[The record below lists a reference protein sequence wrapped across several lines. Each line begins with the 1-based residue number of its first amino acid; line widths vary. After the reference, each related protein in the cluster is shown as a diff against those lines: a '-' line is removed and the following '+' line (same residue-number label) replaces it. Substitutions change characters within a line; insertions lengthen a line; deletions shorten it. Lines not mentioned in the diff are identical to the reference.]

1 MESVKEQPSELF
13 LKEIISR
20 MGIVTH
26 NTAKKILIID
36 DEKHIAEAIKLNLR
50 MLGHDVLHAINGL
63 EGLKYYSEYSPHLV
77 IVDLMMPEI
86 DGFGVITE
94 IRKRDPKIPILVI
107 SAKEQVKE
115 KIKCLSLG
123 VDDYLSKPFDL
134 DEFLLRVD
142 RLLTRMEWSSSTPAD
157 KAKADITGA
166 ELLGDNFD
174 FGDHN
179 VDFKNL
185 KAVCFKS
192 SSLQSYDLTLQEIKI
207 LKVFFAHPNLPM
219 TREEI
224 LETAVGYQPGVS
236 TRTLDN
242 FIVRFRKY
250 FEVDPKDPKYFKSVR
265 SVGYLFDKT
274 GDQ

>member
-1 MESVKEQPSELF
+1 MTAV
-13 LKEIISR
+13 
-20 MGIVTH
+20 VTK
-26 NTAKKILIID
+26 NKGKKILIID

-50 MLGHDVLHAINGL
+50 MIGHDVLHAMNGL
-63 EGLKYYSEYSPHLV
+63 EGLNYYKEYVPELV

-142 RLLTRMEWSSSTPAD
+142 RLLTRMEWNTVAPEDLAIKEENALAS
-157 KAKADITGA
+157 
-166 ELLGDNFD
+166 LGDSVD
-174 FGDHN
+174 FGDHT

-185 KAVCFKS
+185 KAHAFKAGKN
-192 SSLQSYDLTLQEIKI
+192 LLFDLTLQEVKI
-207 LKVFFAHPNLPM
+207 LKVFFAHPNIPL

-224 LETAVGYQPGVS
+224 LEKALGYDRGVS

-250 FEVDPKDPKYFKSVR
+250 FESDPKDPKFFKSVR
-265 SVGYLFDKT
+265 SVGYLFDRQ
-274 GDQ
+274 GE

>member
-1 MESVKEQPSELF
+1 MA
-13 LKEIISR
+13 
-20 MGIVTH
+20 IVTK

-63 EGLKYYSEYSPHLV
+63 EGLKFYSEYEPQLI

-94 IRKRDPKIPILVI
+94 IRKRDAKIPILVI
-107 SAKEQVKE
+107 SAKDQVKE

-142 RLLTRMEWSSSTPAD
+142 RLLTRMEWNTATSDFKT
-157 KAKADITGA
+157 KAPDSEIDN
-166 ELLGDNFD
+166 LGDSFD
-174 FGDHN
+174 FGDHS

-185 KAVCFKS
+185 KANCHKLSQNQIF
-192 SSLQSYDLTLQEIKI
+192 DLTLQEIKI

-224 LETAVGYQPGVS
+224 LEKALGYDRGVS

-250 FEVDPKDPKYFKSVR
+250 FEADPKDPKYFKSVR
-265 SVGYLFDKT
+265 SVGYLFDRQ
-274 GDQ
+274 GDLN

>member
-1 MESVKEQPSELF
+1 MNIQSKNAP
-13 LKEIISR
+13 
-20 MGIVTH
+20 
-26 NTAKKILIID
+26 KKILIID

-50 MLGHDVLHAINGL
+50 MQGHDVLHAINGL
-63 EGLKYYSEYSPHLV
+63 EGLSFYNEYAPQII

-115 KIKCLSLG
+115 RIKCLSLG

-142 RLLTRMEWSSSTPAD
+142 RLITRMEWNNPESSEKD
-157 KAKADITGA
+157 KPPGYEI
-166 ELLGDNFD
+166 ESLGDSVE
-174 FGDHN
+174 FGSHTI
-179 VDFKNL
+179 DFKNL
-185 KAVCFKS
+185 KAHCFKTTRK
-192 SSLQSYDLTLQEIKI
+192 QSYDLTLQEIKI
-207 LKVFFAHPNLPM
+207 LKVFFAFPNLPM

-224 LETAVGYQPGVS
+224 LEKALGYDRGVS

-250 FEVDPKDPKYFKSVR
+250 FESDPKDPKYFKSVR
-265 SVGYLFDKT
+265 SVGYLFDR
-274 GDQ
+274 QEEVH

>member
-1 MESVKEQPSELF
+1 MAIF
-13 LKEIISR
+13 
-20 MGIVTH
+20 TH
-26 NTAKKILIID
+26 NTANKILIID
-36 DEKHIAEAIKLNLR
+36 DEKHIAEAIMLNLR

-63 EGLKYYSEYSPHLV
+63 EGLKFYSEYQPQLV

-94 IRKRDPKIPILVI
+94 IRKRDAKIPILVI

-142 RLLTRMEWSSSTPAD
+142 RLLTRMEWNSSNSAD
-157 KAKADITGA
+157 KAKIETKGVEA
-166 ELLGDNFD
+166 LGESFD
-174 FGDHN
+174 FSDHT

-185 KAVCFKS
+185 KAYCNK
-192 SSLQSYDLTLQEIKI
+192 QSKPQTFDLTLQEIKI

-265 SVGYLFDKT
+265 SVGYLFDKSV
-274 GDQ
+274 D

>member
-1 MESVKEQPSELF
+1 MT
-13 LKEIISR
+13 
-20 MGIVTH
+20 IVTH

-63 EGLKYYSEYSPHLV
+63 EGLKFYSEYNPQLV

-94 IRKRDPKIPILVI
+94 IRKRDAKIPILVI

-142 RLLTRMEWSSSTPAD
+142 RLLTRMEWNNSTPAD
-157 KAKADITGA
+157 KQKIEINEVEA
-166 ELLGDNFD
+166 LGECFD
-174 FGDHN
+174 FGDHT

-185 KAVCFKS
+185 KAYCFK
-192 SSLQSYDLTLQEIKI
+192 LTTPQTFDLTLQEVKI
-207 LKVFFAHPNLPM
+207 LKVFFLHPNIPM

-250 FEVDPKDPKYFKSVR
+250 FETEPKAPKFFKSVR
-265 SVGYLFDKT
+265 SVGYLFDRA
-274 GDQ
+274 GEL

>member
-1 MESVKEQPSELF
+1 
-13 LKEIISR
+13 
-20 MGIVTH
+20 MGIKTH

-63 EGLKYYSEYSPHLV
+63 EGLKYYTEYGPELV

-86 DGFGVITE
+86 DGFGVIGE

-123 VDDYLSKPFDL
+123 VDDYLSKPFNL

-142 RLLTRMEWSSSTPAD
+142 RLLTRMEWSQGVLSADQLKAGASTG
-157 KAKADITGA
+157 ILV
-166 ELLGDNFD
+166 EESYD
-174 FGDHN
+174 FGDHT

-185 KAVCFKS
+185 AAYCFKS
-192 SSLQSYDLTLQEIKI
+192 KNSDRFDLTLQEIKI
-207 LKVFFAHPNLPM
+207 LKVFFAFPGIPM

-224 LETAVGYQPGVS
+224 LEKAVGYQPGVS
-236 TRTLDN
+236 SRTLDN

-250 FEVDPKDPKYFKSVR
+250 FEVDPKDPKFFKSVR
-265 SVGYLFDKT
+265 SVGYLFDRQ
-274 GDQ
+274 GEVH

>member
-1 MESVKEQPSELF
+1 MS
-13 LKEIISR
+13 
-20 MGIVTH
+20 IVTQ
-26 NTAKKILIID
+26 NTSKKILIID

-50 MLGHDVLHAINGL
+50 MMGHDVLHAINGF
-63 EGLKYYSEYSPHLV
+63 EGLTFYNEYTPHLV

-94 IRKRDPKIPILVI
+94 IRKKDAKIPILVI
-107 SAKEQVKE
+107 SAKDQVKE

-142 RLLTRMEWSSSTPAD
+142 RLLTRMEWNKPTEESV
-157 KAKADITGA
+157 KTGKN
-166 ELLGDNFD
+166 ETDLLGDSFD
-174 FGDHN
+174 FGDHT

-185 KAVCFKS
+185 KAYCNKS
-192 SSLQSYDLTLQEIKI
+192 EKPLTFDLTLQEIKI

-224 LETAVGYQPGVS
+224 LEKAVGYQPGVS

-250 FEVDPKDPKYFKSVR
+250 FEIDPKSPLFFKSVR
-265 SVGYLFDKT
+265 SVGYLFDRQ
-274 GDQ
+274 DDLN

>member
-1 MESVKEQPSELF
+1 
-13 LKEIISR
+13 

-63 EGLKYYSEYSPHLV
+63 EGLNFYNEYQPQLV

-94 IRKRDPKIPILVI
+94 IRKRDAKIPILVI

-115 KIKCLSLG
+115 KIKCLSMG

-142 RLLTRMEWSSSTPAD
+142 RLLTRMEWNNSTPAD
-157 KAKADITGA
+157 KAKIETSGVEA
-166 ELLGDNFD
+166 LGESFD
-174 FGDHN
+174 FGDHT

-185 KAVCFKS
+185 KAYSSKS
-192 SSLQSYDLTLQEIKI
+192 SHPQTFDLTLQEIKI
-207 LKVFFAHPNLPM
+207 LKVFFAHPNMPM

-265 SVGYLFDKT
+265 SVGYLFDQG

>member
-1 MESVKEQPSELF
+1 MA
-13 LKEIISR
+13 
-20 MGIVTH
+20 IVTH

-50 MLGHDVLHAINGL
+50 MMGHDVLHAINGL
-63 EGLKYYSEYSPHLV
+63 EGLNFYNEYAPQLV

-94 IRKRDPKIPILVI
+94 IRKRDAKIPILVI
-107 SAKEQVKE
+107 SAKDQVKE

-142 RLLTRMEWSSSTPAD
+142 RLLTRMEWNKGSMED
-157 KAKADITGA
+157 KAKNDSNEAD
-166 ELLGDNFD
+166 LLGDSFD
-174 FGDHN
+174 FGDHT

-185 KAVCFKS
+185 KANCNKS
-192 SSLQSYDLTLQEIKI
+192 GKRLQFDLTLQEIKI
-207 LKVFFAHPNLPM
+207 LKVFFSHPNMPM

-224 LETAVGYQPGVS
+224 LEKAVGYQPGVS

-250 FEVDPKDPKYFKSVR
+250 FEVDPKNPLFFKSVR
-265 SVGYLFDKT
+265 SVGYLFDRQ
-274 GDQ
+274 GDLN

>member
-1 MESVKEQPSELF
+1 MA
-13 LKEIISR
+13 
-20 MGIVTH
+20 IVTH

-63 EGLKYYSEYSPHLV
+63 EGLKFYSEYNPQLV

-94 IRKRDPKIPILVI
+94 IRKRDAKIPILVI

-142 RLLTRMEWSSSTPAD
+142 RLLTRMEWNSSTPAD
-157 KAKADITGA
+157 KHKIEVKEVEA
-166 ELLGDNFD
+166 LGESFD
-174 FGDHN
+174 FGDHT

-185 KAVCFKS
+185 KAFCFKTS
-192 SSLQSYDLTLQEIKI
+192 NPLTNDLTLQEIKI

-250 FEVDPKDPKYFKSVR
+250 FETDPKDPKFFKSVR
-265 SVGYLFDKT
+265 SVGYLFDIT
-274 GDQ
+274 GEK